1 MLLGLTSQTTPQQ
14 IIYSAYEAVCYQ
26 TREILE
32 SLQKDCATWPRL
44 EKIIV
49 GGELSEN
56 SFFLQLLADL
66 CGITIGIT
74 ICERFNS
81 WRNFLIY
88 FVCAIVG
95 SPNFT
100 KFIMVEFC
108 DAV

>member
-32 SLQKDCATWPRL
+32 SLQKDCGTWPRL

-66 CGITIGIT
+66 CGITIG
-74 ICERFNS
+74 R
-81 WRNFLIY
+81 
-88 FVCAIVG
+88 
-95 SPNFT
+95 
-100 KFIMVEFC
+100 
-108 DAV
+108 